1 MFDYMFFDNYFSKDK
16 NRLKINKTWNARLI
30 FYRLLSIVMGRFK
43 YTLPETMDARF
54 LELSLIQAGFAGV
67 AEINGDL
74 MNLQVVAGSSFS
86 PYGYLVNYNLVDYMG
101 RDYGRFIP
109 DTPGQRDIAN
119 SVYIMDNPRNVPP
132 IFRIKWYAERL
143 CTIQTSIDAA
153 IKNLRAGA
161 VVVCP
166 KEQEAPVK
174 KAFSQIDD
182 GAAIVLA
189 YNENNA
195 FIDPPKILTNPQTP
209 EVLKALMESY
219 DKTLANFLTE
229 FGINSNAVIN
239 KLSGVSDN
247 ELAQNE
253 EATDIALQQ
262 ALECRRDGMERIE
275 KMFGVPC
282 SVDINYYNILSTA
295 PIGADVDRKEEEEN
309 NND

>member
-1 MFDYMFFDNYFSKDK
+1 MFDFMYFDTFFSKDK

-43 YTLPETMDARF
+43 YTLPDTMDARF
-54 LELSLIQAGFAGV
+54 LELSLIQTGYAGV
-67 AEINGDL
+67 AKIGEDI
-74 MNLQVVAGSSFS
+74 MNLQVIAGSSFS
-86 PYGYLVNYNLVDYMG
+86 PYGYLVNYDLVDYMG
-101 RDYGRFIP
+101 RDYGRFVP
-109 DTPGQRDIAN
+109 DTPGQKDIAD
-119 SVYIMDNPRNVPP
+119 SVFIMDNPRNVPP

-143 CTIQTSIDAA
+143 CAIQTSIDAA
-153 IKNLRAGA
+153 IKNLRAGC

-166 KEQEAPVK
+166 KEQEGPVK
-174 KAFSQIDD
+174 RAFSAIDD
-182 GAAIVLA
+182 GAAIVLS

-209 EVLKALMESY
+209 EVLKTLLEAY

-247 ELAQNE
+247 ELLQNE
-253 EATDIALQQ
+253 EATDISLQQ
-262 ALECRRDGMERIE
+262 ALECRRDGLERVE

-282 SVDINYYNILSTA
+282 SVEINYYNILSTA
-295 PIGADVDRKEEEEN
+295 PIGADVDKKEER
-309 NND
+309 NDD

>member
-1 MFDYMFFDNYFSKDK
+1 MFDFMYFDTFFSKDK

-43 YTLPETMDARF
+43 YTLPDTMDARF
-54 LELSLIQAGFAGV
+54 LELSLIQTGYAGV
-67 AEINGDL
+67 AKIGEDI
-74 MNLQVVAGSSFS
+74 MNLQVIAGSSFS
-86 PYGYLVNYNLVDYMG
+86 PYGYLVNYDLVDYMG
-101 RDYGRFIP
+101 RDYGRFVP
-109 DTPGQRDIAN
+109 DTPGQKDIAD
-119 SVYIMDNPRNVPP
+119 SVFIMDNPRNVPP

-143 CTIQTSIDAA
+143 CAIQTSIDAA
-153 IKNLRAGA
+153 IKNLRAGC

-166 KEQEAPVK
+166 KEQEGPVK
-174 KAFSQIDD
+174 RAFSAIDD
-182 GAAIVLA
+182 GAAIVLS

-209 EVLKALMESY
+209 EVLKTLLEAY

-247 ELAQNE
+247 ELLQNE
-253 EATDIALQQ
+253 EATDISLQQ
-262 ALECRRDGMERIE
+262 ALECRRDGLERVE

-282 SVDINYYNILSTA
+282 SVEINYYNILSTA
-295 PIGADVDRKEEEEN
+295 PIGADVDKKEER
-309 NND
+309 NDA